1 MVKSGKDHINIQ
13 TYAQNSETEE
23 ALSEIGQIW
32 NRTKKKSK
40 LCLQNLI
47 VHKKGQS
54 FVIKE
59 SNKSRHKRRTQK
71 K

>member
-32 NRTKKKSK
+32 NRTKKIKALSSKSDSTQKRSK
-40 LCLQNLI
+40 LCYQR
-47 VHKKGQS
+47 KQ
-54 FVIKE
+54 
-59 SNKSRHKRRTQK
+59 
-71 K
+71 